1 MVGRSGP
8 TPRKPKGYGLALISL
23 GVSILFAAVAFAY
36 FALQGDLFTGTG
48 FALLIVVAGV
58 WEFRRRLVDAR
69 TAEELEADAEER
81 RERNRG

>member
-1 MVGRSGP
+1 MFGRSGP

-23 GVSILFAAVAFAY
+23 GVSILFAAVALAY
-36 FALQGDLFTGTG
+36 FWYQGDLFTGVG
-48 FALLIVVAGV
+48 FALLILVAGA

-69 TAEELEADAEER
+69 TVEELEADAEER